1 MFQITEDHKSPK
13 FDPSPALAHRD
24 TSRLLVVS
32 YDHVIHWQS
41 RDLSDSPKL
50 YSVWLDRKQKK
61 TIFLVTIGLLMDG
74 RNKSD
79 YRSFRILGAPG
90 FSS

>member
-1 MFQITEDHKSPK
+1 MQLLIRYKCAPNTCFQITEDHKSPK

-41 RDLSDSPKL
+41 RDLSDAPKL
-50 YSVWLDRKQKK
+50 YSVWLDRKQKEDNFSCYDWL
-61 TIFLVTIGLLMDG
+61 IDG
-74 RNKSD
+74 W
-79 YRSFRILGAPG
+79 A
-90 FSS
+90 